1 MNHHPNPPKSLLTTG
16 HRPLTTGHWPL
27 TTGRVAILLVALVYL
42 HNTVPLL
49 TMLPRVNVDEPWLM
63 ERAYQVLT
71 TGVPTQPMLQLERPY
86 FLQVGYDYL
95 YAPWF
100 AVTGVGMLQAR
111 ALSVMLGLG
120 AMLLVFGIARRL
132 LGIEAGVLAAAFL
145 AADSNFLGNAR
156 TSRTDMPSVFF
167 AALALYCFLRARDS
181 GARWWHAA
189 SGASAG
195 AAMLCH
201 GNAYWAVIVLGLW
214 YLITFGVPRVLT
226 TPPAYLFAAGLAFTI
241 GPYVAI
247 VLANWAEV
255 KVQIGNFAGDR
266 APSLSP
272 SVMWAHVAREG
283 ERYRNWYFG
292 LVTNDV
298 PNPFLWAF
306 QIATMAGIAYV
317 LWRVARTRGRERAT
331 LLVAVLVVGVIVI
344 FAGFI
349 PNKAHVYMPNLL
361 LAFSIAAGAVIAAV
375 SRAVPA
381 RIPVA
386 IALAVLYSVG
396 SAAYYEKWYST
407 QRASGLEPFEAT
419 ERSIRALASE
429 GPKDV
434 FASPNFWTPFH
445 DASGV
450 RFVSYTGATP
460 IEAGERMR
468 LDGFG
473 SGRPIYLLVDE
484 SEWRTAVVD
493 PRYGYS
499 DEWRQSWARYIAE
512 QCAIRGV
519 AYGTAYGNLGWYECS
534 NEAAPSTT
542 DVAIVGDG
550 RRYLRESPI
559 WSPSAET
566 VAAMPRYLDERRTAD
581 AAPAVVERSGDGVRI
596 KGTQWPGIET
606 HVPVT
611 PGQAYLLT
619 FDAEGAQPG
628 DLLYLGRWDRP
639 EVQSFSG
646 GSAAGIFAP
655 LAETSWFPSDR
666 AFVATSDR
674 VWLRIYSEAPSA
686 DFRLRSISLFPLQ
699 RVSPRTQ

>member
-1 MNHHPNPPKSLLTTG
+1 VLVRAAL
-16 HRPLTTGHWPL
+16 
-27 TTGRVAILLVALVYL
+27 AFVALVYL
-42 HNTVPLL
+42 HNTVPHL

-71 TGVPTQPMLQLERPY
+71 TGVPTQPMLRLARPY

-100 AVTGVGMLQAR
+100 AIAGVGMLQAR
-111 ALSVMLGLG
+111 LLSVLLGLG
-120 AMLLVFGIARRL
+120 AVLLVAGIARRL
-132 LGIEAGVLAAAFL
+132 VGVEAGVLAAAFL

-181 GARWWHAA
+181 AGRGWHFA

-201 GNAYWAVIVLGLW
+201 GNAYWAVLVIGLW
-214 YLITFGVPRVLT
+214 YVITYGVPRVLT
-226 TPPAYLFAAGLAFTI
+226 TPPAYLFAGGLALTF

-247 VLANWAEV
+247 VMANWTEV

-272 SVMWAHVAREG
+272 SVTWSHIAREG

-292 LVTNDV
+292 LITNDV
-298 PNPFLWAF
+298 PNPLLWAF
-306 QIATMAGIAYV
+306 QIATLFGIAYV

-331 LLVAVLVVGVIVI
+331 LLLAVLVIGVVII

-361 LAFSIAAGAVIAAV
+361 LAFSIAAGTAIAAFA
-375 SRAVPA
+375 RFVPA
-381 RIPVA
+381 RVPVA
-386 IALAVLYSVG
+386 LVLAVLYSVT
-396 SAAYYEKWYST
+396 SVAYYEKWYAT

-419 ERSIRALASE
+419 ERSIRALVSE

-445 DASGV
+445 DAAGV

-460 IEAGERMR
+460 MAVGGRMR

-473 SGRPIYLLVDE
+473 DGRPIFLLIDE
-484 SEWRTAVVD
+484 SEWRTVVTD
-493 PRYGYS
+493 PQFGYS
-499 DEWRQSWARYIAE
+499 ADWREAWTRYIEE
-512 QCAIRGV
+512 QCAPRGV
-519 AYGTAYGNLGWYECS
+519 AYGTAYGNLAWYACS
-534 NEAAPSTT
+534 NDAAPPE
-542 DVAIVGDG
+542 DELAIVGNG
-550 RRYLRESPI
+550 QRFRL
-559 WSPSAET
+559 
-566 VAAMPRYLDERRTAD
+566 AAPVWAPTAQTIASLPRYVDERRAAD
-581 AAPAVVERSGDGVRI
+581 AAPAVVELAGDAVRI
-596 KGTQWPGIET
+596 RGTQWPGIET
-606 HVPVT
+606 HLDVRA
-611 PGQAYLLT
+611 GQPYLLS
-619 FDAEGAQPG
+619 FDADGARPG

-639 EVQSFSG
+639 EVQTLSG
-646 GSAAGIFAP
+646 GSTSGIFAP
-655 LAETSWFPSDR
+655 LAKTPWFPGDR

-674 VWLRIYSEAPSA
+674 VWLRVYSEAPSA
-686 DFRLRSISLFPLQ
+686 DFRLRSITLRPLTAVDQ
-699 RVSPRTQ
+699 